1 MTQILS
7 ELFSGVLY
15 LFTAEGLKTLL
26 MFVISGILHL
36 SGHQEGIRTFAAAA
50 HRLSAAFWRTC
61 RRCWKTAF

>member
-1 MTQILS
+1 MDQILS

-26 MFVISGILHL
+26 MFVISGILIYL
-36 SGHQEGIRTFAAAA
+36 AIKKEYEPSLLLPIGF
-50 HRLSAAFWRTC
+50 AAFWPTC